1 MTYVVSGDSNNVESR
16 LVWKA
21 FTVRGLAEIIQ
32 HLLIPLGVLSSAK
45 LLGLGEAR
53 KSFLQRDNPAAAQV
67 FTNAK
72 GFRVLNYP

>member
-1 MTYVVSGDSNNVESR
+1 M
-16 LVWKA
+16 
-21 FTVRGLAEIIQ
+21 RGFAEIIR

-45 LLGLGEAR
+45 LLDLGEAR

-67 FTNAK
+67 LTTAK